1 MTTAIADAVFP
12 SVIRTDRGL
21 TVGGRRLTLY
31 LLEDHFR
38 DGWPPHLV
46 QQLFNLTDQEIAD
59 VVGYID
65 AHREEFDAEYRE
77 VDRQAEERRKYWE
90 EKNRPLLEQIRNS
103 PPTPEIAAKR
113 AKLEEIRR
121 RRSPP

>member
-1 MTTAIADAVFP
+1 MTTAIADTTFP
-12 SVIRTDRGL
+12 LVVRTERGL

-38 DGWPPHLV
+38 EGWPTNLV
-46 QQLFNLTDQEIAD
+46 QQVFGLTDQEISD

-65 AHREEFDAEYRE
+65 AHREAFDAEYLE

-90 EKNRPLLEQIRNS
+90 ERNRPLLEEIRNS
-103 PPTPEIAAKR
+103 PPTPDVAAKR
-113 AKLEEIRR
+113 AKLDEIRR
-121 RRSPP
+121 RYSP